1 MIYLLSFL
9 AYEFKSEFNAQSN
22 IGLEFGVIFYFSQN
36 VIYSMI
42 LCPNVT
48 GFHLIFSDSQYCF
61 YLYMHLIISNYT
73 CSGIHELVD
82 VW

>member
-22 IGLEFGVIFYFSQN
+22 IRLEFGVIFYFSQN
-36 VIYSMI
+36 VIYPTI

-48 GFHLIFSDSQYCF
+48 GFHLIFSDSQYCI